1 MVTTYRDQHHDVT
14 DLEKGRAWC
23 GSKPTMP
30 LSESLRDTC
39 DRVLPLFERGMAPY
53 LRKGQTLLVVTHA
66 NACKALLR
74 VLDPHVVIENVS
86 FRRSRYPTR
95 HTWCKPFS
103 LAAASDDSSETIPG
117 GVLLLY
123 PRATNRD
130 RNFGISEEDNGL
142 KTRTM

>member
-39 DRVLPLFERGMAPY
+39 DRVLPLFERGMAPH

-103 LAAASDDSSETIPG
+103 LLPAMIHPKQFQG
-117 GVLLLY
+117 GSCYYTLEQQTGTGTLVS
-123 PRATNRD
+123 A
-130 RNFGISEEDNGL
+130 
-142 KTRTM
+142 KRTMV

>member
-23 GSKPTMP
+23 GSKPTIP

-53 LRKGQTLLVVTHA
+53 LRKGQTFLVVTHA

-74 VLDPHVVIENVS
+74 VLDPHVVIENV
-86 FRRSRYPTR
+86 FPTL
-95 HTWCKPFS
+95 TVPNTTP
-103 LAAASDDSSETIPG
+103 L
-117 GVLLLY
+117 V
-123 PRATNRD
+123 
-130 RNFGISEEDNGL
+130 
-142 KTRTM
+142 